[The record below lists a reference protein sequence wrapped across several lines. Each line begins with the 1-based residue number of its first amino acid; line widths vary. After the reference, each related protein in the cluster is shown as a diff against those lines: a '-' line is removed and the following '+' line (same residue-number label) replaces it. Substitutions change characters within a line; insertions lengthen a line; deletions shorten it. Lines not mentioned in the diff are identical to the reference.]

1 MAFLRRAAML
11 WGRLYLFPQWKP
23 RDGDGFSAC
32 KPPDATFPGGGN
44 LLRRLTFTPAPLYN
58 AAMESKRNSTTL
70 LHRGRR
76 FEVPSGSTLRD
87 AIRKVGLSPE
97 AVLATQN
104 GELITDDRILKPG
117 EEIRLVAVIS
127 GG

>member
-1 MAFLRRAAML
+1 MEAAYPL
-11 WGRLYLFPQWKP
+11 AGRVGRWMQKF
-23 RDGDGFSAC
+23 R
-32 KPPDATFPGGGN
+32 GGS
-44 LLRRLTFTPAPLYN
+44 LLRRLTFPPAALYN
-58 AAMESKRNSTTL
+58 AAMESERKSTTL

-76 FEVPSGSTLRD
+76 FEVPAGSTLRD
-87 AIRKVGLSPE
+87 AIRKIGFSPE

-104 GELITDDRILKPG
+104 GELITDDRILQPG

>member
-1 MAFLRRAAML
+1 
-11 WGRLYLFPQWKP
+11 
-23 RDGDGFSAC
+23 
-32 KPPDATFPGGGN
+32 
-44 LLRRLTFTPAPLYN
+44 
-58 AAMESKRNSTTL
+58 MEPERPSTTL

-76 FEVPSGSTLRD
+76 FEVPAGSTLRD
-87 AIRKVGLSPE
+87 AIRKAGLSPE

-104 GELITDDRILKPG
+104 GELLTDDHILKPG

>member
-1 MAFLRRAAML
+1 ML
-11 WGRLYLFPQWKP
+11 WGRLYLFPRRKP
-23 RDGDGFSAC
+23 RDGDRVSAR
-32 KPPDATFPGGGN
+32 KPPEATFPRGGS
-44 LLRRLTFTPAPLYN
+44 LLRRLTFLPAPLYN
-58 AAMESKRNSTTL
+58 AAMEQLRNSTTL

-87 AIRKVGLSPE
+87 AIRKVGLSSE

>member
-1 MAFLRRAAML
+1 VFLRLAVIVC
-11 WGRLYLFPQWKP
+11 GRLYLFPRLKP
-23 RDGDGFSAC
+23 RAGDGLSAC
-32 KPPDATFPGGGN
+32 KPPEAAFPGVGS
-44 LLRRLTFTPAPLYN
+44 LLRRLTFPPAPLYN
-58 AAMESKRNSTTL
+58 AAMESERNSTTL

-76 FEVPSGSTLRD
+76 FEVTSGSTLRD

>member
-1 MAFLRRAAML
+1 
-11 WGRLYLFPQWKP
+11 
-23 RDGDGFSAC
+23 
-32 KPPDATFPGGGN
+32 
-44 LLRRLTFTPAPLYN
+44 LLRRLTFPPAPLYN
-58 AAMESKRNSTTL
+58 AAMEQLRNSTTL

>member
-1 MAFLRRAAML
+1 MRP
-11 WGRLYLFPQWKP
+11 GRVKP
-23 RDGDGFSAC
+23 S
-32 KPPDATFPGGGN
+32 
-44 LLRRLTFTPAPLYN
+44 RRLTFPPAPLYN
-58 AAMESKRNSTTL
+58 AAMEQERNSTTL

-76 FEVPSGSTLRD
+76 IEVPSGSTLRD
-87 AIRKVGLSPE
+87 AIRKAGFSPE
-97 AVLATQN
+97 AVLATHN